1 VRVVALIILA
11 LASSGCARRK
21 PLRMHLTISN
31 ETCNPRYLRSVGR
44 EKLDKCYVRSHDLI

>member
-1 VRVVALIILA
+1 MRVVALIILA